1 MSLDL
6 TQAATQLDA
15 AAPHL
20 RARAASDEQAASL
33 VAGALA
39 AAEPAALEA
48 RRQAARTT
56 FLTAGIVHET
66 IGTAPAP
73 PPPADHAVIAVD
85 GSHID
90 VDRQA
95 PARVAL
101 VNLGTV
107 VLRYGEQPD
116 ATLTSAARL
125 LTTDEDLALRA
136 PDGTRETPVEGPVLG
151 MLRATMEAEALA
163 TAVEAAPAGLP
174 VLALLDGSLILWG
187 LAGATH
193 PDHVRR
199 ALLGERLL
207 PALERLRAEAARRP
221 LAVVSHVSAP
231 RSTDVVN
238 AARLAPGLCP
248 HTPANCDA
256 HCGALARG
264 QRGCDG
270 VGALTDAG
278 LFARTLAPG
287 ERSPLYAS
295 ASSVMADYG
304 EHAVRFC
311 YVHLGEEV
319 ARLEVPGWTD
329 AVALDLAHALVLQ
342 QAAKGHGYP
351 VALQEAHEQ
360 AVINGADRR
369 AFGMLLEELFPHG
382 AEGEAQK
389 ARSKRTRWV

>member
-6 TQAATQLDA
+6 TQAAAQLDA
-15 AAPHL
+15 AAPQV

-33 VAGALA
+33 VARALA
-39 AAEPAALEA
+39 GANPAALEA
-48 RRQAARTT
+48 RRRAARTT
-56 FLTAGIVHET
+56 FLVAGVLEEA
-66 IGTAPAP
+66 IGASAP
-73 PPPADHAVIAVD
+73 PPAPVDHAVIAVD

-90 VDRQA
+90 VDRA
-95 PARVAL
+95 SPARLAL

-107 VLRYGEQPD
+107 VLRYGEEPD
-116 ATLTSAARL
+116 AALSSEARL
-125 LTTDEDLALRA
+125 LSTDDELALRA
-136 PDGTRETPVEGPVLG
+136 SDSTRETPVEGPVLG
-151 MLRATMEAEALA
+151 MLRAVMEAEALA
-163 TAVEAAPAGLP
+163 SAVEALPAELP
-174 VLALLDGSLILWG
+174 ALALLDGSLILWG
-187 LAGATH
+187 LAGAAY

-199 ALLGERLL
+199 ALLDERLL

-221 LAVVSHVSAP
+221 LALVSHVSAP

-238 AARLAPGLCP
+238 AARLAPGVCP
-248 HTPANCDA
+248 HTPVNCDA
-256 HCGALARG
+256 RCGALARG
-264 QRGCDG
+264 KRPCDG
-270 VGALTDAG
+270 VGSLTDAG

-295 ASSVMADYG
+295 ASSVMDEYG

-319 ARLEVPGWTD
+319 ARLEVPVWTNPE
-329 AVALDLAHALVLQ
+329 ALGLAHALVAK

-360 AVINGADRR
+360 AVISGADRR
-369 AFGMLLEELFPHG
+369 AFALLVEELFPRG
-382 AEGEAQK
+382 AVGEAQK

>member
-1 MSLDL
+1 MGLDL
-6 TQAATQLDA
+6 TQAAAALDA
-15 AAPHL
+15 AAPHI
-20 RARAASDEQAASL
+20 RARAASDEQAALL

-39 AAEPAALEA
+39 AADPAAMEA
-48 RRQAARTT
+48 RRRAAHTT
-56 FLTAGIVHET
+56 FLVAGLLEEA
-66 IGTAPAP
+66 IGASAP
-73 PPPADHAVIAVD
+73 PPAPDDHAVIAVD

-90 VDRQA
+90 VDRA
-95 PARVAL
+95 SPARLAL

-107 VLRYGEQPD
+107 VLRYGAQPD
-116 ATLTSAARL
+116 AALSSQARL
-125 LTTDEDLALRA
+125 LSTDDDLALRA
-136 PDGTRETPVEGPVLG
+136 PDGTRESPVEGPVLG
-151 MLRATMEAEALA
+151 MLRAVMEAEALA
-163 TAVEAAPAGLP
+163 SAVEALPAGLP
-174 VLALLDGSLILWG
+174 ALALLDGSLILWG
-187 LAGATH
+187 LAGAAQ

-199 ALLGERLL
+199 ALLDERLL
-207 PALERLRAEAARRP
+207 PALERLRAASARRP

-248 HTPANCDA
+248 HTPVNCDA
-256 HCGALARG
+256 RCGALARG
-264 QRGCDG
+264 KRPCDG
-270 VGALTDAG
+270 VGTLTDAG

-295 ASSVMADYG
+295 ASSVMEAYG

-329 AVALDLAHALVLQ
+329 VEALGLAHALVLQ

-369 AFGMLLEELFPHG
+369 AFGALVEELFGRG
-382 AEGEAQK
+382 AVGEAQK